1 MLTFSLA
8 VYSEPAHRL
17 FGRLPQVRLT
27 QRHKAL
33 VPRQRVRPIE
43 GVLGRRVVALT
54 LLPRV
59 ELRQAAPFFPSRT
72 LAVQIFFLVIREL
85 ATTIRLLVL
94 VSITLRFCV

>member
-1 MLTFSLA
+1 
-8 VYSEPAHRL
+8 
-17 FGRLPQVRLT
+17 
-27 QRHKAL
+27 
-33 VPRQRVRPIE
+33 VRPIE

-59 ELRQAAPFFPSRT
+59 EVRQAAPFFPRPLFLPSRT

-94 VSITLRFCV
+94 VTITLRFCV